1 MTNQFNSESYNF
13 KQYLL
18 KIGDDAVAK
27 TKVLNDPISIGKCS
41 SEMLAA
47 NWFLNHYPATSD
59 QVQIEISSIKHAAAV
74 ENSKDRMQV
83 AEHYAHIME
92 QLFIIQ
98 EDFKKLV
105 PNENEYRV
113 KCDHCGNFVGYQGIS
128 DGLGNNFCSSECQN
142 NYKYSRIN
150 LDQYFM
156 EFARIASKRS
166 TCLRRQE
173 GAIAVQDTRIIA
185 TGFNGAPSGLP
196 HCSDSGIGCIRTG
209 VLSGE
214 NLGICRAVHA
224 EENVIIQCAMY
235 GPSIIGAKIYT
246 TLQPCL
252 GCAKSLVNSRVS
264 EIIYEKDYP
273 DKRGL
278 EFLEESGIIVRKI
291 IVA

>member
-1 MTNQFNSESYNF
+1 MDLRWVKS
-13 KQYLL
+13 
-18 KIGDDAVAK
+18 K
-27 TKVLNDPISIGKCS
+27 T
-41 SEMLAA
+41 
-47 NWFLNHYPATSD
+47 FTYPEPS
-59 QVQIEISSIKHAAAV
+59 
-74 ENSKDRMQV
+74 
-83 AEHYAHIME
+83 
-92 QLFIIQ
+92 
-98 EDFKKLV
+98 
-105 PNENEYRV
+105 
-113 KCDHCGNFVGYQGIS
+113 
-128 DGLGNNFCSSECQN
+128 
-142 NYKYSRIN
+142 SRIN
-150 LDQYFM
+150 LDTYFM
-156 EFARIASKRS
+156 EFARIAAKRS

-252 GCAKSLVNSRVS
+252 GCAKSLVNSKVS
-264 EIIYEKDYP
+264 EIIYEKEYP

-278 EFLEESGIIVRKI
+278 EFLKESGITVRRLNYDM
-291 IVA
+291 